1 MQRAWGP
8 AAVAVAMAVA
18 GACSD
23 GRESQP
29 GATVP
34 PGGDGAATS
43 APATTL
49 PAQSYEVPEV
59 IDEAYVQKVVS
70 AYDQVLGDAIRILV
84 RDQGVS
90 EDFLEHLLAI
100 YTEPEFE
107 SQQRGWLE
115 AVAQDDLRS
124 RPESPGDP
132 LTRVIKLERADSK
145 CITVEVDRD
154 FRPTLKPGVVPAE
167 SAEADYVVLVR
178 KKPGRDPSKQNP
190 TPWVMAFDGFKQDG
204 TVPVNSCDD

>member
-100 YTEPEFE
+100 YTEPEFDVHQRAWRETIAQGDLAKRPEKSGDPVTTVLTLIDATPTCVIARADRDLRATTTVEPEE
-107 SQQRGWLE
+107 SP
-115 AVAQDDLRS
+115 QDDY
-124 RPESPGDP
+124 
-132 LTRVIKLERADSK
+132 I
-145 CITVEVDRD
+145 
-154 FRPTLKPGVVPAE
+154 
-167 SAEADYVVLVR
+167 VLVR
-178 KKPGRDPSKQNP
+178 KREGRDPAQVNP
-190 TPWVMAFDGFKQDG
+190 TPWVMSFDGFKNDNS
-204 TVPVNSCDD
+204 VPRASCGD